1 MELYNS
7 KVESISKRVHEAI
20 CDIIRELS
28 TMIVLER
35 DSNFLGDAFEYL
47 IHMFLYNSQTIQRQ
61 FYTPS
66 EVSDMMV
73 RISMIGKENEK
84 NVFVYDGSLGSG
96 ILLFSIFK
104 HIGNTHNL
112 CYYGQEYN
120 DSTVYDIARINMI
133 LHGIPMNKVNL
144 HMTTSLNENWPS
156 SVENSLKFD
165 VVLMNPPF
173 SMKWTP
179 EKQFLQDPRFSTYE
193 CLAPKSNA
201 DFAFILHGLYYLK
214 ETGTMAIIVP
224 YGVLTRGGVEHKIRK
239 KLLDKGAIYAVISMP
254 DRIFYN
260 TATATTILV
269 LKKNTKLKDVLFIDA
284 SREFKKVKN
293 RNVLTEN
300 CIQKIV
306 DTYTKRRCF
315 DKYAYLASYE
325 EIKEMTI
332 ILIYIIILI
341 CFQI

>member
-1 MELYNS
+1 
-7 KVESISKRVHEAI
+7 
-20 CDIIRELS
+20 
-28 TMIVLER
+28 MIVLER

-144 HMTTSLNENWPS
+144 HMN
-156 SVENSLKFD
+156 
-165 VVLMNPPF
+165 
-173 SMKWTP
+173 
-179 EKQFLQDPRFSTYE
+179 
-193 CLAPKSNA
+193 
-201 DFAFILHGLYYLK
+201 
-214 ETGTMAIIVP
+214 II
-224 YGVLTRGGVEHKIRK
+224 K
-239 KLLDKGAIYAVISMP
+239 
-254 DRIFYN
+254 
-260 TATATTILV
+260 
-269 LKKNTKLKDVLFIDA
+269 
-284 SREFKKVKN
+284 
-293 RNVLTEN
+293 
-300 CIQKIV
+300 
-306 DTYTKRRCF
+306 
-315 DKYAYLASYE
+315 
-325 EIKEMTI
+325 
-332 ILIYIIILI
+332 
-341 CFQI
+341 